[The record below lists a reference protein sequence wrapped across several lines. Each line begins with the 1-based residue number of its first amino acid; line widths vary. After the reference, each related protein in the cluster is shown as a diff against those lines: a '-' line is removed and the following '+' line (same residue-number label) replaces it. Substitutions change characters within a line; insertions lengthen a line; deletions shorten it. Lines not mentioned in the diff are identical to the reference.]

1 MIRQANKY
9 DIDKIVELL
18 KDFAI
23 QSNNQL
29 KGSPLDWSKTYVTQ
43 IITNIMAGQGFILID
58 DKQTGILVAY
68 KSHCFW
74 NDKSIQLQE
83 VMLHGYNKFVIAR
96 LIKEYTKIAK
106 ELLRKREINQATI
119 SSYNNL
125 KFERYGMKLIEY
137 HWEVN

>member
-1 MIRQANKY
+1 LIRQANKY

-23 QSNNQL
+23 KTDTQL
-29 KGSPLDWSKTYVTQ
+29 KGSPLDWSKTYVMQLITD
-43 IITNIMAGQGFILID
+43 IIAGQGFILID
-58 DKQTGILVAY
+58 NKQTGILVAY

-83 VMLHGYNKFVIAR
+83 VMLHGYNKFVITR

-119 SSYNNL
+119 SSYDDL

-137 HWEVN
+137 HWEIN

>member
-1 MIRQANKY
+1 LIRQANKY

-23 QSNNQL
+23 KTDTQL
-29 KGSPLDWSKTYVTQ
+29 KGSPLDWSKTYVMQ
-43 IITNIMAGQGFILID
+43 LITDIMAGQGFILID

-74 NDKSIQLQE
+74 NNKSIQLQE
-83 VMLHGYNKFVIAR
+83 VMLHGYNKFVITR

-106 ELLRKREINQATI
+106 ELLIKKEINQATI
-119 SSYNNL
+119 SSYDDL

-137 HWEVN
+137 HWEIN

>member
-9 DIDKIVELL
+9 DTDKIVELL

-23 QSNNQL
+23 KTDTQL

-43 IITNIMAGQGFILID
+43 LITDIMAGQGFILID

-83 VMLHGYNKFVIAR
+83 VMLHGYNKFVITR

-106 ELLRKREINQATI
+106 ELLRKKEINQATM

-125 KFERYGMKLIEY
+125 KFERYGMKLIQY
-137 HWEVN
+137 HWEIN

>member
-1 MIRQANKY
+1 LIRQANKY

-23 QSNNQL
+23 KTDTQL

-43 IITNIMAGQGFILID
+43 LITNIIAGQGFILID

-83 VMLHGYNKFVIAR
+83 VMLHGYNKFVITR

-119 SSYNNL
+119 SSYDNL

-137 HWEVN
+137 HWEIN

>member
-9 DIDKIVELL
+9 DIDKIIELL

-23 QSNNQL
+23 KSENEL

-43 IITNIMAGQGFILID
+43 VITNIIAGQGFILID
-58 DKQTGILVAY
+58 DEQTGILIAY
-68 KSHCFW
+68 KNNCFW

-96 LIKEYTKIAK
+96 LIKEYINIAK
-106 ELLRKREINQATI
+106 ELLKKREINQATI
-119 SSYNNL
+119 SSYDNIKL
-125 KFERYGMKLIEY
+125 ERYGMKLIEY
-137 HWEVN
+137 HWKIN

>member
-1 MIRQANKY
+1 LIRQANKY

-23 QSNNQL
+23 KTDTQL
-29 KGSPLDWSKTYVTQ
+29 KGSPLDWSKTYVMQLITD
-43 IITNIMAGQGFILID
+43 IIAGQGFILID

-74 NDKSIQLQE
+74 NNKSIQLQE
-83 VMLHGYNKFVIAR
+83 VMLHGYNKFVITR

-119 SSYNNL
+119 SSYDDL

-137 HWEVN
+137 HWEIN